1 MVLQST
7 WWKSFSHLLKD
18 IIKVE
23 TVLKNKLPG
32 CPLQKVNKKKE
43 VKDRSLFLMTLLSSR
58 VPVSLPLLSAF
69 FQFIIT
75 H

>member
-1 MVLQST
+1 MVLWSML
-7 WWKSFSHLLKD
+7 WKSFSHLLTD

-43 VKDRSLFLMTLLSSR
+43 VKDCSLFLMTLLSSR
-58 VPVSLPLLSAF
+58 APVSLCLYFLPSFSSL
-69 FQFIIT
+69 
-75 H
+75 